1 MRCQVKSYVRD
12 TTVKQ
17 KKEMSATISSLAPEP
32 ASVHEFEDG
41 LNDVLALSLSQTE
54 SILKDITSYEN
65 QPTSSTINTDLA
77 QFSKP
82 HPQHISAGPVIGSN
96 LVQAD
101 TVAPHPTPLS
111 GGPLN
116 AINHVRAESSLQIQN
131 NALGQGQSSFSFHG
145 CQIQFHNYN

>member
-1 MRCQVKSYVRD
+1 MTVSGHRNETSVKSYVRD

-65 QPTSSTINTDLA
+65 QPTSSTIN
-77 QFSKP
+77 FERSFRSHIHNISP
-82 HPQHISAGPVIGSN
+82 H
-96 LVQAD
+96 
-101 TVAPHPTPLS
+101 
-111 GGPLN
+111 
-116 AINHVRAESSLQIQN
+116 
-131 NALGQGQSSFSFHG
+131 AL
-145 CQIQFHNYN
+145 